1 MKVSVF
7 LRPVTHQGDYV
18 SPCGDTRLLQDHS
31 EIPATAAPSS
41 HLGGLVHP
49 LAGLLKEWS
58 TAVSIPE
65 SPGACAKHADSRG
78 PPLAPCIRSLG
89 EKPRS
94 LHFNTVPHRQTS
106 VRSAG
111 SETG

>member
-1 MKVSVF
+1 MKVSVS
-7 LRPVTHQGDYV
+7 LRLVTHQGDYM
-18 SPCGDTRLLQDHS
+18 SPCGDTRLLEDHS

-65 SPGACAKHADSRG
+65 SPRACAKQILGAHPW
-78 PPLAPCIRSLG
+78 PPASGLWERSPRTCILTRYLIC
-89 EKPRS
+89 K
-94 LHFNTVPHRQTS
+94 Q
-106 VRSAG
+106 A
-111 SETG
+111 